1 MAVTVTRRNQGTG
14 GVYTIVG
21 DTLEEV
27 AECATELKGEIDPY
41 RSPSVMHYVAQDKY
55 VAEVKYYG
63 LD

>member
-1 MAVTVTRRNQGTG
+1 MAVTVSRRNQGTG

-27 AECATELKGEIDPY
+27 AECASEIKGEIDMMA
-41 RSPSVMHYVAQDKY
+41 SPSVTHYMAHDKY
-55 VAEVKYYG
+55 VAEVKYWG

>member
-1 MAVTVTRRNQGTG
+1 MAVTVTRRNKGTG
-14 GVYTIVG
+14 GIYTIIG

-27 AECATELKGEIDPY
+27 AECANEVKGEIDPWA
-41 RSPSVMHYVAQDKY
+41 SPSVTHYMAHDKY

>member
-1 MAVTVTRRNQGTG
+1 MPVTVSRRNQGSG

-27 AECATELKGEIDPY
+27 AECASEVKGEIDPWA
-41 RSPSVMHYVAQDKY
+41 SPSVTHYEAQGKY